1 MSFFGNRPRVRR
13 KRLAKETASL
23 ALSCKIPEAQ
33 PGDPTMSDDKTTHF
47 GYKQVPVEEK
57 AGHVR
62 EVFDSV
68 ASRYDIMNDLMS
80 LGIHRL
86 WKRQTVELAGVHRGQ
101 RVLDLA
107 AGTGDLSER
116 FSGIVG
122 RDGEVVV
129 TDINVAMLARG
140 RDRLVD
146 AGVAGNVFFAQVN
159 AEVLPFPTNHFDCVT
174 IGFGL
179 RNVTHKQRALEEM
192 FRVLRPG
199 GRALVLEF
207 SHPESFPVRKAYDL
221 YSFSILPALGR
232 LIAGDADSYRY
243 LAESIRM
250 HPDQETLRMMMEQAG
265 FERCDFFNV
274 SAGIVAI
281 HRGYKL

>member
-1 MSFFGNRPRVRR
+1 
-13 KRLAKETASL
+13 
-23 ALSCKIPEAQ
+23 
-33 PGDPTMSDDKTTHF
+33 MSDEKTTHF
-47 GYKQVPVEEK
+47 GYNQVPIEEK
-57 AGHVR
+57 AGRVR
-62 EVFDSV
+62 GVFDSV
-68 ASRYDIMNDLMS
+68 ASRYDLMNDLMS

-86 WKRQTVELAGVHRGQ
+86 WKRYTVELAGVRRGN

-116 FSGIVG
+116 FAGIVG
-122 RDGEVVV
+122 TEGEVVV
-129 TDINVAMLARG
+129 TDINCAMLQRG
-140 RDRLVD
+140 RERLTD
-146 AGVAGNVFFAQVN
+146 AGVAGNIHFAQVD
-159 AEVLPFPTNHFDCVT
+159 AEALPFPTNHFDCIS

-207 SHPESFPVRKAYDL
+207 SHPESFAIRKAYDL
-221 YSFSILPALGR
+221 YSFSVLPVLGR
-232 LIAGDADSYRY
+232 LVAGDSDSYRY

-250 HPDQETLRMMMEQAG
+250 HPSQETLRSMMEQAG
-265 FERCDFFNV
+265 FERCDFFNLTG
-274 SAGIVAI
+274 GIVAI